1 MRATLRT
8 MFGVA
13 ILIEALRV
21 FLPSLI
27 TVYGRAGDTP
37 AQQMGIFALAW
48 FAAALVPVLLATFV
62 SRRLLMLVAAAVLIV
77 GRLGLQ
83 LTHGGEAQLYL
94 AGIAVLGGVCF
105 LATTAMT
112 TIDMRRFVPG
122 LLWGFALSTGTY
134 AALDT
139 IDLAWRDGT
148 LPLALVGAELLAF
161 LVTQD
166 LRYAWSVVPRPVM
179 ISVEAEPVPVAAGAG
194 GRSKAKPAPAP
205 KPTRKLTW
213 IQPAAPPEATGS
225 PSGAARAWLAVGPAL
240 LLWGIYT
247 GNTAHAQATSGVP
260 ETVSVLAV
268 VIATFIG
275 ASMAANPGRRPWV
288 AAGALVLSAAVFAF
302 GAFTVGGVHGVAP
315 WWTLVGPVVGALSLG
330 ACLGWA
336 ARTPSGG
343 HHPKWQGFL
352 LVIGLVLFIV
362 LAFAYYAAYDLGIP
376 NDYVPLVAALIIAGL
391 ALVRPGPPSD
401 FAKAPLAAAAGVA
414 VLAVFGVAFIP
425 LWSPVQDAPTG
436 PKDGL
441 RVAAYNIRMGF
452 GLDGTFAIEEQA
464 QALRQLNAHVIVLSE
479 VDRGWLLN
487 GGHDDLRLLAR
498 RLGMQ
503 FVWAPAADEVWGDAV
518 LTSLPI
524 KGVRN
529 HVLVKGGPTGAQ
541 ALEVDVRWDERPLT
555 IIATHLQPPADWSSL
570 AQVEQLADIV
580 RGARYPAIVAG
591 DLNLE
596 PGSPAW
602 ITLIGAGLLDPFADV
617 RPFNTAPSPEDPQQI
632 DHILM
637 NQGFTGT
644 DPNNL
649 DVPYSDHRPIAVTL
663 VPLKTK

>member
-1 MRATLRT
+1 
-8 MFGVA
+8 
-13 ILIEALRV
+13 
-21 FLPSLI
+21 
-27 TVYGRAGDTP
+27 
-37 AQQMGIFALAW
+37 
-48 FAAALVPVLLATFV
+48 
-62 SRRLLMLVAAAVLIV
+62 
-77 GRLGLQ
+77 
-83 LTHGGEAQLYL
+83 
-94 AGIAVLGGVCF
+94 
-105 LATTAMT
+105 
-112 TIDMRRFVPG
+112 
-122 LLWGFALSTGTY
+122 
-134 AALDT
+134 
-139 IDLAWRDGT
+139 
-148 LPLALVGAELLAF
+148 
-161 LVTQD
+161 
-166 LRYAWSVVPRPVM
+166 
-179 ISVEAEPVPVAAGAG
+179 
-194 GRSKAKPAPAP
+194 
-205 KPTRKLTW
+205 
-213 IQPAAPPEATGS
+213 
-225 PSGAARAWLAVGPAL
+225 
-240 LLWGIYT
+240 
-247 GNTAHAQATSGVP
+247 
-260 ETVSVLAV
+260 
-268 VIATFIG
+268 
-275 ASMAANPGRRPWV
+275 
-288 AAGALVLSAAVFAF
+288 
-302 GAFTVGGVHGVAP
+302 
-315 WWTLVGPVVGALSLG
+315 
-330 ACLGWA
+330 
-336 ARTPSGG
+336 
-343 HHPKWQGFL
+343 
-352 LVIGLVLFIV
+352 
-362 LAFAYYAAYDLGIP
+362 
-376 NDYVPLVAALIIAGL
+376 
-391 ALVRPGPPSD
+391 
-401 FAKAPLAAAAGVA
+401 VA
-414 VLAVFGVAFIP
+414 VLALFGVAFIP

-503 FVWAPAADEVWGDAV
+503 FVWAPAADEVWGDAL

-541 ALEVDVRWDERPLT
+541 ALEVDVRWDDRPLT

-602 ITLIGAGLLDPFADV
+602 TTLIGAGLLDPFADV

-644 DPNNL
+644 DPKNL
-649 DVPYSDHRPIAVTL
+649 DEPYSDHRPIAVTL